1 MDLTK
6 AELEAA
12 VFLISKG
19 ALRVTKNGRRLQP
32 VKSA

>member
-12 VFLISKG
+12 VFLIANG
-19 ALRVTKNGRRLQP
+19 ALRVTKNGRRLAP
-32 VKSA
+32 VSK